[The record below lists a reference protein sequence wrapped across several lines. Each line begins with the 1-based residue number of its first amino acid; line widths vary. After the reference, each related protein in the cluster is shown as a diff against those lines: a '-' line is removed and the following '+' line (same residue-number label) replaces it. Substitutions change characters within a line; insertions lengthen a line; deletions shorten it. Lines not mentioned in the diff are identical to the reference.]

1 MPLENLSGVVSGA
14 IETLHRISGE
24 ITRDTP
30 TLTGVVEIS
39 GSIYPTYSGE
49 TTITPSSEEQVVLTK
64 GKVLVDDI
72 LINPI
77 PQNYGLI
84 SWNGS
89 TLTVS

>member
-1 MPLENLSGVVSGA
+1 MENLNGNVTGVISQ
-14 IETLHRISGE
+14 TQSISGE
-24 ITRDTP
+24 ITIDTP

-77 PQNYGLI
+77 PQNYGRI
-84 SWNGS
+84 AWNPGV
-89 TLTVS
+89 TLTVY